1 MCENRFGP
9 GPSCRSLQH
18 SPRLVGRGWLPLPK
32 NSTPLS
38 VLWASD
44 FGPSCRSFL
53 RLGRKKS
60 WLWAWLCVCVC
71 VAIVVV
77 TLWADNWR
85 WHWSAGRRAVC
96 CRVADRPRTGQLS
109 THHRRIADSPVW
121 LSEPSAHRALRLSA
135 DHSCRHSQTEGNY
148 SLYVVQFWKILLC
161 LEITFE
167 QKRHWNRLVQVSL

>member
-1 MCENRFGP
+1 MKTVLHLDPAVGAYNTPPDWWGGAGFP
-9 GPSCRSLQH
+9 
-18 SPRLVGRGWLPLPK
+18 SPRTPPHSQYCGPRTSALRAEVSFASVEK
-32 NSTPLS
+32 NPGY
-38 VLWASD
+38 
-44 FGPSCRSFL
+44 GPD
-53 RLGRKKS
+53 
-60 WLWAWLCVCVC
+60 CVCVC

-96 CRVADRPRTGQLS
+96 RRVADRPRTGQLS
-109 THHRRIADSPVW
+109 THHRRITDSPVW